1 MNSNAENRE
10 KTRFPHE
17 SKVTLES
24 NEIGFQRDARMYN
37 FSDFGIYFE
46 SDYRLQPGSEI
57 FVGISDSP
65 FAAEPDIYERYRGI
79 VKWRKTLKRSSYY
92 YGYGVELVEDA
103 PKPPPGRQY
112 DGTREHPRK
121 DAEIPVK
128 FEVDHQKYE
137 GITENVSSG
146 GVFINTLYPISVGQ
160 IVKLEIP
167 LKRKGKIARLTGK
180 VTRTNYRGFG
190 VKFIKSGQA

>member
-46 SDYRLQPGSEI
+46 SDYRLQPNSEI

-65 FAAEPDIYERYRGI
+65 FASEPDQYERYRGI

-92 YGYGVELVEDA
+92 YGYGIEFIEEKSDTA
-103 PKPPPGRQY
+103 KARPH
-112 DGTREHPRK
+112 DGTRKHPRK

-128 FEVDHQKYE
+128 YEVNQQKFE

-146 GVFINTLYPISVGQ
+146 GVFISTLYPISVGQ

-167 LKRKGKIARLTGK
+167 LKRKGRIARLTGQ
-180 VTRTNYRGFG
+180 VTRTNLRGFG
-190 VKFIKSGQA
+190 VKFLKSKQI

>member
-1 MNSNAENRE
+1 MNSNAENRD
-10 KTRFPHE
+10 KARFAHE

-46 SDYRLQPGSEI
+46 SDYRLQPKSEI

-65 FAAEPDIYERYRGI
+65 FASEPDKYERYRGI

-92 YGYGVELVEDA
+92 YGYGIELIEEA
-103 PKPPPGRQY
+103 SETTKARQY

-121 DAEIPVK
+121 DAEISVK
-128 FEVDHQKYE
+128 YEVDQQKYE

-146 GVFINTLYPISVGQ
+146 GVFISTLYPISVGQ

-167 LKRKGKIARLTGK
+167 LKRKGKIARLTGQ
-180 VTRTNYRGFG
+180 VTRTNLRGFG
-190 VKFIKSGQA
+190 VKFMKSGQV